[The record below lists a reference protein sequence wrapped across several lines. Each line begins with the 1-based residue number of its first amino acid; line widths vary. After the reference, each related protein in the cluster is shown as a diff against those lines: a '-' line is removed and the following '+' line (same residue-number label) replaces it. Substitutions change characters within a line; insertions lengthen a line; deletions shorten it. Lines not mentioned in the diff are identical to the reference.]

1 MALKFYTSVTK
12 GFKLIVRKLWGLIR
26 KFVEVT
32 EEKLVAGG
40 GGGGFFPPQQNRFKA
55 KISELENKIPTFTN
69 LVTTTALT
77 AVENKIFN
85 VSNLVKKT

>member
-40 GGGGFFPPQQNRFKA
+40 GFLPPILNRFKA
-55 KISELENKIPTFTN
+55 KISEVENKIPSFTN
-69 LVTTTALT
+69 LATTTALT
-77 AVENKIFN
+77 AFENKIFN